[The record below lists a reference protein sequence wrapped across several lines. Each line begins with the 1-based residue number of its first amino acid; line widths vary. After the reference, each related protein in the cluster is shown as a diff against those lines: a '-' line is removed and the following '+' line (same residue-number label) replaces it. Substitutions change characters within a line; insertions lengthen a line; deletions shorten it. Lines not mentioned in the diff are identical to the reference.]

1 MRLNDTKEGTVL
13 EVLVKVRCRMFKLIV
28 EGEEVVAECT
38 QEPVKGRV
46 NKELINELS
55 RIFQREVSLVSGVT
69 SRQKLVLIR
78 SSSKSEV
85 ERTLVPER
93 TGSRV

>member
-1 MRLNDTKEGTVL
+1 MRLNETKEGTVL
-13 EVLVKVRCRMFKLIV
+13 EVLVKVKYRMFKLIV
-28 EGEEVVAECT
+28 EGEEVIAKCT

-55 RIFQREVSLVSGVT
+55 KIFQREVSLVSGVT

-78 SSSKSEV
+78 GSSKSEV
-85 ERTLVPER
+85 ERILVLER